1 MLVSFHLCMTQGN
14 LFCFRIYILLLL
26 LLFTDI
32 SMNLKDRNESVSLIE
47 MHFIWVVT
55 VATSMLWFSDVVSC
69 LHLGVVLFLL
79 EPFFFWLA
87 HVDSPAFQMRLLSEY
102 FSFCVL
108 VLLHCHFFLTLFSS
122 HPVHKGTN
130 FQGCFLRQSWE
141 WNQLTRRNRI
151 SGFIT
156 GISRS

>member
-55 VATSMLWFSDVVSC
+55 VATSILWFSDVVSC
-69 LHLGVVLFLL
+69 LHLGVVLLLL
-79 EPFFFWLA
+79 EPFFFCSLMLIHQPSRWGSFLNTSHFVSRFSYSA
-87 HVDSPAFQMRLLSEY
+87 IIFFWHY
-102 FSFCVL
+102 FHL
-108 VLLHCHFFLTLFSS
+108 ILFTRERTS
-122 HPVHKGTN
+122 KGA
-130 FQGCFLRQSWE
+130 SWDNLE
-141 WNQLTRRNRI
+141 NETDWRGGAEAQAL
-151 SGFIT
+151 
-156 GISRS
+156 